1 MKRGVASVLIILTAS
16 ILVACGNEADSP
28 TTAAAVGPT
37 QRQATATLSTS
48 GAQGG
53 DNATLKGAT
62 ALWSNASAPAPLA
75 QPAALKPAA
84 NITASPAQRVT
95 PVVHHIV
102 HPSLAARVARRSAEL
117 SRPGDMA
124 GARSVEVRP
133 GDKIGMRPGDEI
145 N

>member
-1 MKRGVASVLIILTAS
+1 MKRGAASVAIVLTVFG
-16 ILVACGNEADSP
+16 LVACGNEPDSS
-28 TTAAAVGPT
+28 TTAASVGPV
-37 QRQATATLSTS
+37 QHQAAAVSLAS
-48 GAQGG
+48 GAQPG

-62 ALWSNASAPAPLA
+62 ALWSNTSASMPLEQSTA
-75 QPAALKPAA
+75 SKPAA
-84 NITASPAQRVT
+84 PIAVAPEHRVT

-102 HPSLAARVARRSAEL
+102 HPSLAARVARRGAEF

-124 GARSVEVRP
+124 GARSVDVRP